1 MTAFDDLRAAL
12 GKPYADEPYHV
23 ALERAEAE
31 AVATREAAIVYLD
44 ALIRLGTLRGYPDFA
59 FWVQQAHEAHVRLD
73 AVRSRK
79 RPTASTPPKPAAQ
92 PRRR

>member
-12 GKPYADEPYHV
+12 GKPYQEEPYHV

-44 ALIRLGTLRGYPDFA
+44 ALIHTRNVEALPDLM
-59 FWVQQAHEAHVRLD
+59 FWADQAHDAHRRLSD
-73 AVRSRK
+73 LRWRK
-79 RPTASTPPKPAAQ
+79 RPTASTLPKPAAQ

>member
-31 AVATREAAIVYLD
+31 AIATREAARICLD

-59 FWVQQAHEAHVRLD
+59 YWAHQAHEAHVRLE
-73 AVRSRK
+73 AVRARK
-79 RPTASTPPKPAAQ
+79 RPTALPKPAAQ